1 MQRKF
6 EAPQVLRRTVIQ
18 NLFYLSPSLVFG
30 RVMAALKS
38 SGDDSPNRE
47 NLQSTVMIESNH
59 PTIIALA
66 KQITRDAGGERMAAI
81 QIHDWVRDQIPFG
94 IPPAFYETTATE
106 SLDVKTGYCN
116 TKVTLF
122 NALLRAS
129 GIPTRMRVMDL
140 SAQVLDAL
148 FSPGTPYVDHALTEV
163 FLEGKW
169 IRVDSYVVDKPLA
182 DAARKRLR
190 QSVQKAGFG
199 IHLAGSSEWDGRSDN
214 FIQYMDKTDIKDYV
228 KKDHGLFA
236 DIADFYRKVPSA
248 RNRKTLISGL
258 AIRLG
263 SSSINQQINE
273 IRSEAPSSNRP

>member
-1 MQRKF
+1 MIF
-6 EAPQVLRRTVIQ
+6 
-18 NLFYLSPSLVFG
+18 LSPSLVLG
-30 RVMAALKS
+30 KLMAAFQSDRDTL
-38 SGDDSPNRE
+38 PNRE
-47 NLQSTVMIESNH
+47 NLQSTAMIESYH

-66 KQITRDAGGERMAAI
+66 KQITRNASGERMAAI

-94 IPPAFYETTATE
+94 IPSAFYETTATE
-106 SLDVKTGYCN
+106 SLEVKTGYCN

-140 SAQVLDAL
+140 SAQVLDGL
-148 FSPGTPYVDHALTEV
+148 FSPGTQYVDHALTEV

-169 IRVDSYVVDKPLA
+169 IKVDSYVVDKPLA
-182 DAARKRLR
+182 DVARKRLL
-190 QSVQKAGFG
+190 QSAQKAGFG
-199 IHLAGSSEWDGRSDN
+199 IHLAGTSNWDGRNDN

-228 KKDHGLFA
+228 LKDHGLFA

-258 AIRLG
+258 AIRFG
-263 SSSINQQINE
+263 STSINQRINE
-273 IRSEAPSSNRP
+273 IRSEAATLNRL